1 MNTAQST
8 DLASYDELVAAAKLA
23 LCAIDSR
30 ISAETTPVREEDRV
44 AYEALCRAL
53 RGTDDDV

>member
-8 DLASYDELVAAAKLA
+8 DRAAYDELVAAAKLA

-53 RGTDDDV
+53 RGQSDD